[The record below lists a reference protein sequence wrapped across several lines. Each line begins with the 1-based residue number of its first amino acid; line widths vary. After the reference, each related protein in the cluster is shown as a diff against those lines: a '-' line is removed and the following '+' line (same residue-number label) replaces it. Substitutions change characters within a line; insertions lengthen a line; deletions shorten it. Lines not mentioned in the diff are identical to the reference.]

1 MVISVILVTRTAMMD
16 NIDKKLLFYLQEK
29 FPLVLRPFKKL
40 GKDLNLSEEE
50 VIRRTKRLKGL
61 GLIKRIGPVHSSENL
76 KFKRTLVG
84 MRVPPEKIGQTASLI
99 NSFSEVTHNYLRD
112 DPEFNLW
119 FTLIC
124 PSENKIKRIL
134 KAIKEKSRIKTI
146 ISLPTVRTIKIKTVF
161 QP

>member
-1 MVISVILVTRTAMMD
+1 MFKKDSILFDLDGR
-16 NIDKKLLFYLQEK
+16 DKKLLFYLQEK

-40 GKDLNLSEEE
+40 GEDLSLSEEE
-50 VIRRTKRLKGL
+50 VIRRTKLLKGL
-61 GLIKRIGPVHSSENL
+61 GLIKRVGPVHSSENL
-76 KFKRTLVG
+76 KFKRSLVG
-84 MRVPPEKIGQTASLI
+84 MRVPPEKIDQTAGII

-124 PSENKIKRIL
+124 PSQNRIKRIIRT
-134 KAIKEKSRIKTI
+134 IKEKSRIKTI

-161 QP
+161 RL

>member
-1 MVISVILVTRTAMMD
+1 M
-16 NIDKKLLFYLQEK
+16 QEK

-40 GKDLNLSEEE
+40 GEDLNLSEEE

-76 KFKRTLVG
+76 KFKRSLVG
-84 MRVPPEKIGQTASLI
+84 MRVPPEQINQTVGII
-99 NSFSEVTHNYLRD
+99 NNFSEVTHNYLRD

-124 PSENKIKRIL
+124 PSENKIKRIIRT
-134 KAIKEKSRIKTI
+134 IKEKSRIKTI

>member
-1 MVISVILVTRTAMMD
+1 MLKKDSIRFDLDGR
-16 NIDKKLLFYLQEK
+16 DKKLLFYLQEK

-40 GKDLNLSEEE
+40 GEDLNLSEEE

-76 KFKRTLVG
+76 KFKRSLVG
-84 MRVPPEKIGQTASLI
+84 MRVPPEQINQTVGII
-99 NSFSEVTHNYLRD
+99 NNFSEVTHNYLRD

-124 PSENKIKRIL
+124 PSENKIKRIIRT
-134 KAIKEKSRIKTI
+134 IKEKSRIKTI

>member
-1 MVISVILVTRTAMMD
+1 MVIMID
-16 NIDKKLLFYLQEK
+16 NIDKNLLFCLQEK

-76 KFKRTLVG
+76 KFKRSLVG

>member
-1 MVISVILVTRTAMMD
+1 MTVTRTAMID
-16 NIDKKLLFYLQEK
+16 NTDKKLLFYLQDK

-40 GKDLNLSEEE
+40 GKDLDLSEEE
-50 VIRRTKRLKGL
+50 VILRTKRLKGL
-61 GLIKRIGPVHSSENL
+61 GLIKRIGPVHSSEKL

-84 MRVPPEKIGQTASLI
+84 MRVPPEQINQTAGII

-124 PSENKIKRIL
+124 PSENRIKRIIQ
-134 KAIKEKSRIKTI
+134 AIKDKSRISSI
-146 ISLPTVRTIKIKTVF
+146 ISLPTIRTIKIKTVF

>member
-1 MVISVILVTRTAMMD
+1 MLKKDSIAFDIDT
-16 NIDKKLLFYLQEK
+16 IDKKLLFCLQEK
-29 FPLVLRPFKKL
+29 FPLVLRPFKQL
-40 GKDLNLSEEE
+40 GKDLSLSEEE
-50 VIRRTKRLKGL
+50 VISRTKRLKSV

-84 MRVPPEKIGQTASLI
+84 MRVPSEQINQIASII

-124 PSENKIKRIL
+124 PSENRIKSIIR
-134 KAIKEKSRIKTI
+134 AIKEKSRISSI
-146 ISLPTVRTIKIKTVF
+146 ISLPTLRTIKIKTVF

>member
-1 MVISVILVTRTAMMD
+1 MAFDMD
-16 NIDKKLLFYLQEK
+16 NIDKKLLFCLQEK

-40 GKDLNLSEEE
+40 GKDLNLSEEA
-50 VIRRTKRLKGL
+50 VISRTKRLKGL

-84 MRVPPEKIGQTASLI
+84 MRVPPKQINQTAGII

-124 PSENKIKRIL
+124 PSENRIKRIIQS
-134 KAIKEKSRIKTI
+134 IKDKSRISSI
-146 ISLPTVRTIKIKTVF
+146 ISLPTIRTIKIKTVF

>member
-1 MVISVILVTRTAMMD
+1 MID
-16 NIDKKLLFYLQEK
+16 NVDKKLLFYLQDK

-40 GKDLNLSEEE
+40 GEDLNLSEEE

-76 KFKRTLVG
+76 KFKRSLVG
-84 MRVPPEKIGQTASLI
+84 MRVPPEKIDQTAGII

-124 PSENKIKRIL
+124 PSQNRIKRIIR
-134 KAIKEKSRIKTI
+134 AIKEKSRINSI

-161 QP
+161 KP

>member
-1 MVISVILVTRTAMMD
+1 MTATRTAMID
-16 NIDKKLLFYLQEK
+16 TIDKKLLFYLQEK

-40 GKDLNLSEEE
+40 GEDLDLSEEE
-50 VIRRTKRLKGL
+50 VISRTKRLKGL

-84 MRVPPEKIGQTASLI
+84 MRVPPKQINQTAGII

-124 PSENKIKRIL
+124 PSENRIKRIIQT
-134 KAIKEKSRIKTI
+134 IKEKSRISSI
-146 ISLPTVRTIKIKTVF
+146 ISLPTIRTIKIKTVF